1 MSFSSLLTKLLDY
14 VIEQSKDIDPR
25 GFTLSGT
32 DRFLRTSGDLRN
44 LPGVDLDVKVEGD
57 AVWLRVDRLEAETPP
72 VVSNEFK
79 DVLVVDQNPSGTPPR
94 IDEAALDRRI
104 AAITA
109 VRSDATAQ
117 QRADRERVA
126 VQAGLCQYAAL
137 WQMWAECEKPRRQA
151 MQLYGDLFS
160 LTQQLALEDA
170 TTPQEFVCGIGVA
183 SWKMHFEERSQQ
195 VAFDYQYPIL
205 TQSLELAIDDETLA
219 IEVRPRATRP
229 RIEFDAFAAC
239 QVHSAAAVER
249 AVKAELE
256 NTSERPLNPFDPET
270 FAHVLRSVAGKIDH
284 DGRYIEGQL
293 EIPAA
298 GPSLRVT
305 DLWVLHS
312 RPRSNNFLHEDIE
325 RLKHSLKEG
334 GEIPAGPLAFVT
346 PPSSEKVRYDAISFR
361 GLAGSVSD
369 GSGNAGKPKELFFP
383 LPYNHEQVTIV
394 EQLERSDGVAV
405 QGPPGTGKTHTI
417 ANIICHYLANGKKI
431 LVTSKGEKAL
441 ELLQEK
447 IPEAV
452 RPLTVALLSGD
463 RQGMQQFQASIE
475 AIIHQVSQM
484 NPDVVASQITANL
497 SDIDRA
503 HEAMYRIDRRIDEI
517 AMTQLADI
525 EVDGI
530 AMRAQKMAA
539 LVVEGERTFSWFD
552 DVLSLDADN
561 APPLVAD
568 EVGALR
574 EARRHLGPDIAYVS
588 ATLPSSAGLLTVD
601 AVRRL
606 HTVMCNIADLQAAE
620 ATGAL
625 LALRATRDDVYARA
639 QEMLVLVE
647 AAVTLATEIEET
659 EETWPFDLR
668 RKCRRADHA
677 TERAALEALFAE
689 SDQLMAARSAFMQR
703 PVKIDDAAL
712 GSIKVR
718 EALAR
723 AATTGKPF
731 GLFAMGAGDAKE
743 KVATIRIAEI
753 EPKNEADWQHVLDYV
768 GLHEK
773 VASFCARWNEFA
785 DALTVPRLTP
795 SVTQLRHIERVTLAA
810 RKAHAFA
817 TQFDMPLTALAHQ
830 VFAEPPLDA
839 LLGGAAALTR
849 VREHLR
855 QHVSGVEMT
864 QATASLSTL
873 REMLAGTDGS
883 IADVLRDFVDKEIGD
898 VARNANQVAAAY
910 AEHLAELR
918 RIEALRREREVV
930 LTYSKRVHAAGAV
943 HLATRLRTIPV
954 PASGED
960 LTWPANWRE
969 AWNWARIR
977 HYLDHI
983 EASEE
988 LRDLARQRHDAEA
1001 GLSRLYASVV
1011 SKSAWRS
1018 TKMNATPKVLSAL
1031 ETYRT
1036 AIRRIGAGTGTNAIR
1051 HRRDAQIAMQDAQDA
1066 VPCWVMSHAKVS
1078 ETLPATLGSF
1088 DLVIVDEASQ
1098 SDLWA
1103 LPAVLR
1109 GKKILVVG
1117 DDRQVSPDGGF
1128 ISALRI
1134 QELKDR
1140 FLGEQPHAAVLTPEK
1155 SLYDIAST
1163 VFAAQKVMLREH
1175 FRCVPTII
1183 EYSNKHFYKGF
1194 IQPLRIPKMSQRIDP
1209 PLVDIYVPDGFRDK
1223 RDINRAEAEAIVAEI
1238 QAIIANPQFENRT
1251 LGVVTL
1257 LGSEQGKFIDT
1268 LVREQCDA
1276 AELHKRKFACGD
1288 ARTFQGAER
1297 SIVFLSLVVDTA
1309 STRAL
1314 SDQSSEQRFNVA
1326 ASRAQDRMYLVRSV
1340 KLSDLSASGKDLRA
1354 GLLQHFSMPV
1364 VQEGPQDEEKSL
1376 IGLCESGF
1384 ERDVYTALTQ
1394 RGYRVIPQ
1402 VKAGA
1407 FRIDMVVEGANDA
1420 RLAIELDGD
1429 EFHGP
1434 DRWQADIG
1442 RQRVLERAG
1451 WIFWRCFAS
1460 TWSIRRQDTLDDLL
1474 AKLHALDIEPLGAI
1488 DRIPALVEYREW
1500 RRPVPSAVDMT

>member
-32 DRFLRTSGDLRN
+32 DRFLRTSGDLRD
-44 LPGVDLDVKVEGD
+44 LPGVALDVKVEGD
-57 AVWLRVDRLEAETPP
+57 PIWLRVDRLEAQTPP
-72 VVSNEFK
+72 VVSAEWK
-79 DVLVVDQNPSGTPPR
+79 ELLIVDQNPAGTPPR
-94 IDEAALDRRI
+94 INEAAVDRRI
-104 AAITA
+104 AALSEGRSEA
-109 VRSDATAQ
+109 VAKQRSDS
-117 QRADRERVA
+117 ERVS

-137 WQMWAECEKPRRQA
+137 WQMWAEREQPRRQA
-151 MQLYGDLFS
+151 IQLYGDLFS
-160 LTQQLALEDA
+160 LKQQLALEDA
-170 TTPQEFVCGIGVA
+170 TKPQEFVCGIGVA
-183 SWKMHFEERSQQ
+183 SWKLHFEERSQQ
-195 VAFDYQYPIL
+195 VPFDYQYPIL
-205 TQSLELAIDDETLA
+205 TQSLELSIDDRTLA
-219 IEVRPRATRP
+219 IEVRPRAARP

-249 AVKAELE
+249 AVKADLE
-256 NTSERPLNPFDPET
+256 SASERPLNPFDPES
-270 FAHVLRSVAGKIDH
+270 FEHALRSVAGNLDQ
-284 DGRYIEGQL
+284 DGRYIEGQVG
-293 EIPAA
+293 IPPVGA
-298 GPSLRVT
+298 SLRVT
-305 DLWVLHS
+305 DLWVLLS
-312 RPRSNNFLHEDIE
+312 RPRSNNYLHEDIE
-325 RLKHSLKEG
+325 RLKLSLKEG
-334 GEIPAGPLAFVT
+334 CAIPAGPLALVT
-346 PPSSEKVRYDAISFR
+346 PPSDEKVRYDAVSFR
-361 GLAGSVSD
+361 GLAGGVSD
-369 GSGNAGKPKELFFP
+369 RAGSVGKPKELFFP

-503 HEAMYRIDRRIDEI
+503 HEAMYRIDRRIDDI

-530 AMRAQKMAA
+530 AMRAQKMAE
-539 LVVEGERTFSWFD
+539 LVVEGEKTFAWFD
-552 DVLSLDADN
+552 DSLSLDADN

-574 EARRHLGPDIAYVS
+574 EARRSLGADIAYVS
-588 ATLPSSAGLLTVD
+588 ATLPSSADLLTVD

-606 HTVMCNIADLQAAE
+606 HAVMCNIAGLQAAE
-620 ATGAL
+620 AAGAL
-625 LALRATRDDVYARA
+625 LALRATTDDVYARA
-639 QEMLVLVE
+639 QEMLALVE
-647 AAVTLATEIEET
+647 AAVTLAAEIEET
-659 EETWPFDLR
+659 EETWPFELR

-677 TERAALEALFAE
+677 TERLALESLFTEA
-689 SDQLMAARSAFMQR
+689 DHLMAARSAFMQR
-703 PVKIDDAAL
+703 PVKIDEAAL
-712 GSIKVR
+712 GSAKVR

-723 AATTGKPF
+723 AANTGKPF

-743 KVATIRIAEI
+743 QVAAIRIAEI
-753 EPKNEADWQHVLDYV
+753 APKHGSDWQHVLDYV

-817 TQFDMPLTALAHQ
+817 MQFDMPLATLADE
-830 VFAEPPLDA
+830 VFVEPPLEDLKGGTKA
-839 LLGGAAALTR
+839 LIR
-849 VREHLR
+849 VRDHLR
-855 QHVSGVEMT
+855 RHVSRVEMAN
-864 QATASLSTL
+864 ATASLSTL
-873 REMLAGTDGS
+873 RETLAGTDGT
-883 IADVLRDFVDKEIGD
+883 IADALRDFADKHLGD
-898 VARNANQVAAAY
+898 VTYSVEQVAAVY

-918 RIEALRREREVV
+918 RIEGLHSERDVV
-930 LTYSKRVHAAGAV
+930 RTYSKRIAAAGGV
-943 HLATRLRTIPV
+943 HLAARLRSVPV

-960 LTWPANWRE
+960 PTWPANWRE

-977 HYLDHI
+977 HYLDSI
-983 EASEE
+983 EARVE

-1011 SKSAWRS
+1011 SRSAWRS

-1051 HRRDAQIAMQDAQDA
+1051 HRRDAQMAMHDAQDA

-1140 FLGEQPHAAVLTPEK
+1140 FLADQPHAAVLTPEK

-1238 QAIIANPQFENRT
+1238 QAIIANPQFDNRT

-1257 LGSEQGKFIDT
+1257 LGPEQGKFIDT

-1297 SIVFLSLVVDTA
+1297 SIIFLSLVVDTA

-1364 VQEGPQDEEKSL
+1364 EQQGMPDEEKSL

-1434 DRWQADIG
+1434 DRWQADIS

-1474 AKLHALDIEPLGAI
+1474 AKLQALDIEPLGAI
-1488 DRIPALVEYREW
+1488 ERIPALVEYREW
-1500 RRPVPSAVDMT
+1500 RRPESGATEAT